1 MFARLKSLLLVLA
14 LIVSSVAYAE
24 TPFERGRYLATGV
37 MACANCH
44 TPKDAA
50 GPIKDRAFA
59 GGSVFDT
66 PAFKVA
72 SANLTA
78 DRATGIAQRT
88 DDELRNLIVKGERA
102 NGSPLAPI
110 MPSAFYGILT
120 KDDLNGLIA
129 YLRSLQPIRNEVP
142 APEYKRPVKHEAF
155 PGADTPFTPKD
166 LRNKLKRGFY
176 YVTIGHCME
185 CHTPMEK
192 GVAQFDTNLGKG
204 GREFKGPW
212 GSVKSANITS
222 SKTAGIGGWSDAD
235 IRRAITT
242 GVRPDGRKL
251 TGPMSFASYANL
263 RRPDLDAM
271 VAYLRTIPPKD

>member
-1 MFARLKSLLLVLA
+1 MFVRLKSLPFVFALLV
-14 LIVSSVAYAE
+14 SSTAFAE
-24 TPFERGRYLATGV
+24 TPFERGRYLATGI

-50 GPIKDRAFA
+50 GPIKDKAFA

-78 DRATGIAQRT
+78 DRSTGIAQRT

-110 MPSAFYGILT
+110 MPSAFYGILM
-120 KDDLNGLIA
+120 KDDLNGLVA
-129 YLRSLQPIRNEVP
+129 YLRSLQPVRNEIP
-142 APEYKRPVKHEAF
+142 APEYKRAVKHESF
-155 PGADTPFTPKD
+155 PGAETPFTPKD
-166 LRNKLKRGFY
+166 LRNKQKRGFY

-192 GVAQFDTNLGKG
+192 GQADYANAMGKG

-222 SKTAGIGGWSDAD
+222 SKAAGIGGWSDAD
-235 IRRAITT
+235 IKRAITQ

-263 RRPDLDAM
+263 RKADLDAV
-271 VAYLRTIPPKD
+271 VAYLRTLPAKD